1 MPAPKIVLYF
11 TPDVKE
17 IGRIPISDIKFE
29 DSQKPDRGRFEITL
43 VNPDFLSGN
52 CSSLKSS
59 IKSTASL
66 TFKRLCFGE
75 KTEHVFK
82 VNDYFE
88 IWDDSVFANEWCYFR
103 GTVKQVSKTEEGL
116 KKTITLTLENAGGWM
131 LGDNSIYYLSQL
143 IIIKGQTPSKFFNP
157 IKTTYGWLDQGGNE
171 TAKGEALGVFK
182 IKTPGELLETLIN
195 GIGNERVNLLK
206 KNFYDDHESIKTAEY
221 STGVEVAKNNVFI
234 PQKISEMEGSLLEI
248 MRKFEG
254 RPFSEIFIVET
265 PEKTKV
271 IWRNTRWRDYQEK
284 LCMGVFSGK
293 AEYLITLYTDPN
305 IKYFQDKIT
314 NTEEGFVVEK
324 QYSGILSENIN
335 RTNDDVVNAI
345 FLFPSMYNTR
355 KNVPETV
362 AAQTAHDPEG
372 AKQILDLNSIIRHGY
387 KPVQIELPFIPKY
400 MDSQAFESASKIERD
415 QVQIAGDGIL
425 GQYLNEYAG
434 YASAMY
440 KNSQDSGNGV
450 DVFQN
455 NLQVNIADDFRI
467 VRSKSDDLRL
477 DEPESFY
484 VNPLKIT
491 WYFEPSN
498 PRTVI
503 EWDRGFEKVRGE
515 LTIDQGF
522 LYA

>member
-17 IGRIPISDIKFE
+17 IGRIPISDIRFE
-29 DSQKPDRGRFEITL
+29 DSKKQDRGRFEITL
-43 VNPDFLSGN
+43 VNPDFISGN

-88 IWDDSVFANEWCYFR
+88 IWNDSVLFGEWCYFR
-103 GTVKQVSKTEEGL
+103 GIVKQVSKAEEGF
-116 KKTITLTLENAGGWM
+116 KKTITLNLENAGGWM
-131 LGDNSIYYLSQL
+131 LGDNSVYYLSQL
-143 IIIKGQTPSKFFNP
+143 IIIKGQIPSQFFNP
-157 IKTTYGWLDQGGNE
+157 IKTQYGWLLGGKE
-171 TAKGEALGVFK
+171 TAKGAALGIFK

-206 KNFYDDHESIKTAEY
+206 KNFYDNHEAIKTVEY
-221 STGVEVAKNNVFI
+221 STGIEVAKNNVFI
-234 PQKISEMEGSLLEI
+234 PQRVSEMEGSILEI
-248 MRKFEG
+248 LKKFEG

-265 PEKTKV
+265 PEKSKV
-271 IWRNTRWRDYQEK
+271 IWRNSRWRDYQEK
-284 LCMGVFSGK
+284 LCMGIFSGK
-293 AEYLITLYTDPN
+293 VENLITLYTDPN

-314 NTEEGFVVEK
+314 ETEEGSVVEK

-335 RTNDDVVNAI
+335 RTNDDVINAI
-345 FLFPSMYNTR
+345 YLFPSMYNTR

-362 AAQTAHDPEG
+362 AAQTAHDPEK

-387 KPVQIELPFIPKY
+387 KPATLELPFIPKY
-400 MDSQAFESASKIERD
+400 MDAEAFEKASKIQKDLAQTGAE
-415 QVQIAGDGIL
+415 GIL
-425 GQYLNEYAG
+425 GAYLNEYAG
-434 YASAMY
+434 YASSMY
-440 KNSQDSGNGV
+440 KNSQDSGNGA
-450 DVFQN
+450 DVFQG

-467 VRSKSDDLRL
+467 VRSKSDDIRL

-484 VNPLKIT
+484 INPLKIT
-491 WYFEPSN
+491 WYFESSS
-498 PRTVI
+498 PRTAI